1 MGLLATM
8 MGRSRA
14 ATKVSQ
20 RLNYGGDSIFGE
32 TNSASGEYVDESS
45 ALRCSAVYAAYNI
58 ISSSL
63 MTLPFVL
70 YERTGPDSR
79 KRATDHPVYT
89 LLHDTPNPEMTAASF
104 VRVIYQFA
112 LSWGNGYA
120 EIEWNQARTRPLA
133 LWPISSD
140 RVTPKRL
147 KDTGELV
154 YNVRNSNGNDATVA
168 AQDMIHV
175 SGMGWDGIQGYS
187 VVGYARN
194 TIGLNIAAEK
204 FGATFFGNGAKPGGV
219 LEHPA
224 KLTSEAHQRI
234 RDSWNKIHQGAE
246 KANKVTILED
256 GMKYHPLTMPPEDA
270 QFLETR
276 RFGIEEVCRWFNLPP
291 HKLRD
296 LTRATFSN
304 IEHQAL
310 EYVSDTLMPW
320 MVAGE
325 QEFAR
330 KLLTPDERKKYYAK
344 FNANGLLRGDI
355 QARFNAYAVGLLNG
369 FLNPDDCR
377 RLEDMD
383 PLPNGAGKVFIRP
396 TNAAPAESFMGG
408 VAVSEADPV
417 DGTPED
423 TTEDSMDALSAMV
436 PALAD
441 PIARMDR
448 KAQNH
453 VERAKSKPKTEYVAK
468 VSAFFDEHK
477 RDTLAAVVPVLES
490 ARALSRCRDDA
501 AWHETSKRIVGEHV
515 SACREANI
523 GGVDDVQWPDPT
535 TTAAAWLAELAK
547 V

>member
-1 MGLLATM
+1 MGILATLL
-8 MGRSRA
+8 GRPSA
-14 ATKVSQ
+14 ATTVSQ

-32 TNSASGEYVDESS
+32 TNNVSGEYVDEST
-45 ALRCSAVYAAYNI
+45 ALNCSAVYGAYNL
-58 ISSSL
+58 ISSSM

-70 YERTGPDSR
+70 YERTGTDSR
-79 KRATDHPVYT
+79 KRAVDHPVYE
-89 LLHDTPNPEMTAASF
+89 LLHDSPNPEMSAASF
-104 VRVIYQFA
+104 VRVMYYYA

-120 EIEWNQARTRPLA
+120 EIEWNQGRTRPLA

-140 RVTPKRL
+140 RVKPKRVQG
-147 KDTGELV
+147 TGELV
-154 YNVRNSNGNDATVA
+154 YLVRNYHGTDVA
-168 AQDMIHV
+168 IPASDMIHV
-175 SGMGWDGIQGYS
+175 SGMGWDGVQGYS

-194 TIGLNIAAEK
+194 TIGLNLAAEK
-204 FGATFFGNGAKPGGV
+204 FGGAFFGNGAKPGGV

-224 KLTSEAHQRI
+224 KLTTEAHQRL
-234 RDSWNKIHQGAE
+234 RDSWNKIHQGSS
-246 KANKVTILED
+246 NSSKVAVLED

-330 KLLTPDERKKYYAK
+330 KLLTVEDRKKYYAK

-355 QARFNAYAVGLLNG
+355 QSRFNAYAVGLLNG
-369 FLNPDDCR
+369 FMNPDDCR

-396 TNAAPAESFMGG
+396 TNAAPAESFMSD
-408 VAVSEADPV
+408 VAVVGGQQVED
-417 DGTPED
+417 PED
-423 TTEDSMDALSAMV
+423 SPEDSMGALI

-441 PIARMDR
+441 PIERMDR
-448 KAQNH
+448 KAKNH
-453 VERAKSKPKTEYVAK
+453 IERAKSKPKTEYVTKIA
-468 VSAFFDEHK
+468 AFFDDHK
-477 RDTLAAVVPVLES
+477 ADMLAAVVPALES
-490 ARALSRCRDDA
+490 ARALSRCRDEA
-501 AWHETSKRIVGEHV
+501 GWHVCSKRLVNDHV
-515 SACREANI
+515 SACYAANRD
-523 GGVDDVQWPDPT
+523 GDDDVAWPNPNN
-535 TTAAAWLAELAK
+535 TARAWLAELAK